1 MSVAEDFVTYLNA
14 QAAVTAVT
22 STRIVQAP
30 AHIELKLPYIVFRRR
45 GRSEQLALGGEG
57 GLVETELDVE
67 CRAATLDGAEDLAD
81 ILHGL
86 LNGYRGTWGSRAILG
101 VFVNDQDDEYEFLPP
116 GGNAA
121 EQTTTL
127 YVQVFSR

>member
-14 QAAVTAVT
+14 QSTVTNVV

-30 AHIELKLPYIVFRRR
+30 AHIQLNLPYIVFRRR
-45 GRSEQLALGGEG
+45 GRNEPLTLGSDG
-57 GLVETELDVE
+57 GMVETELDVE
-67 CRAATLDGAEDLAD
+67 CRAGTLDGAEDLAD
-81 ILHGL
+81 IVHGL
-86 LNGYRGTWGSRAILG
+86 LNGYRGTWGSRTICG
-101 VFVNDQDDEYEFLPP
+101 VFVNDQDDDYEFLPP
-116 GGNAA
+116 GSNSA